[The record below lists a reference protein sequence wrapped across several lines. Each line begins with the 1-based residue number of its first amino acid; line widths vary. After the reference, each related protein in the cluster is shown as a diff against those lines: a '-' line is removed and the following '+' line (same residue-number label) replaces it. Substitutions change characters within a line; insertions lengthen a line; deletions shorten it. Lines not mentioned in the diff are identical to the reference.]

1 MVKNQL
7 SAVGVGM
14 TRKSQVRG
22 GRLCCLGCRFLS
34 CRGRKWSSL
43 RVSCAWPSSSC
54 SASLTGVAKTLNWC
68 SIFWRVLLS
77 VRFPKGFVDSVV
89 KLGRLREL
97 KFWVRL
103 SLESRLVVG

>member
-1 MVKNQL
+1 M
-7 SAVGVGM
+7 
-14 TRKSQVRG
+14 
-22 GRLCCLGCRFLS
+22 
-34 CRGRKWSSL
+34 SL

-68 SIFWRVLLS
+68 RIFWRVLLS
-77 VRFPKGFVDSVV
+77 VCFPMGFVDSIV

-103 SLESRLVVG
+103 SLESRLVVGWILGLLQWVAKFVAMVFVFDWRC

>member
-7 SAVGVGM
+7 SVVGVGM

-43 RVSCAWPSSSC
+43 RVSCAWPWRSCLASS
-54 SASLTGVAKTLNWC
+54 TGVAKTLN
-68 SIFWRVLLS
+68 
-77 VRFPKGFVDSVV
+77 
-89 KLGRLREL
+89 
-97 KFWVRL
+97 
-103 SLESRLVVG
+103 